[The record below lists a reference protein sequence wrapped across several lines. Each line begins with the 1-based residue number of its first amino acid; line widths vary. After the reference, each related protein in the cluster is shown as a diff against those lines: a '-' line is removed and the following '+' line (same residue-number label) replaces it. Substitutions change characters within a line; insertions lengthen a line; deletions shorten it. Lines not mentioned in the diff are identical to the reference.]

1 MVAASTASQ
10 LRRWFRLALACLA
23 LLVGGPAAQALPPP
37 DAASPTAVLRL
48 GAARRMPRC
57 AAQPTR
63 PGEDSRL
70 DPVPRRLEVAVVPRE
85 RPPPGPDL
93 FLLHQALLR

>member
-1 MVAASTASQ
+1 MVTASQ

-23 LLVGGPAAQALPPP
+23 LLVGGPAAQALPLP
-37 DAASPTAVLRL
+37 DATAPTAVLRQ
-48 GAARRMPRC
+48 GAARRATRHA

-63 PGEDSRL
+63 PGEDRRL
-70 DPVPRRLEVAVVPRE
+70 DPPARRERPPVPRE
-85 RPPPGPDL
+85 RPPPGRNL